1 MTLSSGRRCPLRA
14 VLVFTCLLATGG
26 VASAAPIDP
35 LIGVRGGFGDSEPL
49 DSGAF
54 VEMTDSACDG
64 LGLGLGYVCAAFL
77 ITQQFSDIT
86 SLTMQYLADGF
97 VLPADSETFQLDPQS
112 DFGGMSFD
120 AVNNFVTLFSLP
132 NGDDPPPLLC
142 PAFGDDVIVL
152 VPCGPG
158 DRFTLFAL
166 PDGGET
172 LHVAI
177 RAVNGVAIPEPAM
190 LLLVGAGLIGVV
202 RRARNR
208 RVRSR

>member
-1 MTLSSGRRCPLRA
+1 MTSSSSTRRPMRA
-14 VLVFTCLLATGG
+14 VLVFVCLLATGG

-54 VEMTDSACDG
+54 VEMTESACEG

-77 ITQQFSDIT
+77 ITEQFSDIT
-86 SLTMQYLADGF
+86 SLTMQYLADGS

-112 DFGGMSFD
+112 DFGEMSFD
-120 AVNNFVTLFSLP
+120 AVNNFVTLFGAPLVCFP
-132 NGDDPPPLLC
+132 DIEFPLL
-142 PAFGDDVIVL
+142 
-152 VPCGPG
+152 CGPG
-158 DRFTLFAL
+158 DHFTLFAL
-166 PDGGET
+166 PDDGET

-190 LLLVGAGLIGVV
+190 LLLVGAGLIGVA
-202 RRARNR
+202 RRTRNR